1 MGDDRL
7 RRKKLIRQQLNW
19 SDVLFKQIEC
29 TYIIQVVET
38 GWNAN
43 ANLTFIVKYFN
54 EYIFIRFLLMNS
66 IHFFFSFYWKSYIIC
81 CWTKISTSSFECQK
95 IIQSETMANLQNCE
109 YSLILYDLI
118 RSQTK
123 TTKWRKK
130 KLQNRL
136 SINENGYE
144 IGFHAENHWT
154 ICMAFTFFSTEFCTS
169 SHLFVISWC
178 EL

>member
-66 IHFFFSFYWKSYIIC
+66 IHFFFLFTEKV
-81 CWTKISTSSFECQK
+81 
-95 IIQSETMANLQNCE
+95 
-109 YSLILYDLI
+109 ILYVVEPKFRLPLLNVKKSFRVKQWQI
-118 RSQTK
+118 CRTVNTPLYCMILFEAKQRQQNEE
-123 TTKWRKK
+123 RKNYK
-130 KLQNRL
+130 IVCR
-136 SINENGYE
+136 
-144 IGFHAENHWT
+144 
-154 ICMAFTFFSTEFCTS
+154 
-169 SHLFVISWC
+169 
-178 EL
+178 